1 MRKGFCPKCE
11 AIVMIGNV
19 SKTTPLH
26 CDECNEEFLVSEW
39 LLKADD
45 VNKRV
50 KAESEEQ
57 LKTMLSKKSE
67 KELLYEITKIT
78 ARQTSILNR
87 IYFLIAFIVL
97 WRLLFGFGFTIVFV
111 NK

>member
-11 AIVMIGNV
+11 AIVMIGDV

-57 LKTMLSKKSE
+57 LKDVKIKIINIKKTN
-67 KELLYEITKIT
+67 L
-78 ARQTSILNR
+78 
-87 IYFLIAFIVL
+87 FIST
-97 WRLLFGFGFTIVFV
+97 FYI
-111 NK
+111 KK